1 MKTRLIIAAAM
12 ALVLG
17 LSSLALAGSTA
28 TQSVTYEVQAINE
41 ISVSG
46 DPDSLIINTAT
57 AGSEPN
63 DATDN
68 STTYAITTN
77 GSNKKITGAI
87 DTAMPSNVTLKINLT
102 APTGG
107 TSVGPVVLS
116 ATAADL
122 VTEIS
127 TVAES
132 GKTIAYTLTA
142 TVGAGVVASA
152 SKTVTLT
159 IADGV

>member
-28 TQSVTYEVQAINE
+28 TQSVTYEVQEINE

-46 DPDSLIINTAT
+46 DPGSLIINTAT

-63 DATDN
+63 DATDK

-87 DTAMPSNVTLKINLT
+87 DTDIYPAL
-102 APTGG
+102 ATGQPCCTYRRHFCG
-107 TSVGPVVLS
+107 GRCTH
-116 ATAADL
+116 
-122 VTEIS
+122 
-127 TVAES
+127 
-132 GKTIAYTLTA
+132 
-142 TVGAGVVASA
+142 
-152 SKTVTLT
+152 
-159 IADGV
+159 